1 MSVSVIV
8 DGDRA
13 VVEPSPDELAET
25 ARKLL
30 AAAKHPWDVQVTIG
44 KRLGFRVPA
53 SLVDALGLIDV
64 PAVSQA
70 PEGGNVSDSGDG
82 NDQAGEPETRPDP
95 PTGNASRAAWAEFL
109 DSQGI
114 AYKDD
119 DGRDDLRE
127 LWANRS

>member
-8 DGDRA
+8 DGNMA
-13 VVEPSPDELAET
+13 VVEPSEDVLAET

-30 AAAKHPWDVQVTIG
+30 AAADHPWDVQPSIG
-44 KRLGFRVPA
+44 RRLGFRVPA
-53 SLVDALGLIDV
+53 ALVDSLGLIEAEEEPDDE
-64 PAVSQA
+64 
-70 PEGGNVSDSGDG
+70 EGDDDAQEPNSGD
-82 NDQAGEPETRPDP
+82 AEKPETTPDP
-95 PTGNASRAAWAEFL
+95 PTGNASRAVWAAFL
-109 DSQGI
+109 DEQGI